1 MTCNSTVEKG
11 RAPPRP
17 AVYSPNHESS
27 LMSIPVL
34 RHNSAPQRILNR
46 RALIAFASGIC
57 VTEFLT
63 ACGEQTH
70 DTAPA
75 RAETSDTTDGSSSP
89 HGTESASPEAQAH
102 PTFTKGYSGGS
113 EAPKGEY
120 RPADEKGPAQNV
132 PKPKK
137 PEDIGIETP
146 EALMHFIDYWNA
158 LGNYA
163 TQTGDV
169 QTYADYTAAGYKEVE
184 KFCNHMQR
192 LYDKGGWVV
201 GGTRKIVADPS
212 TLRSPSDH
220 VYLIVGRI
228 ISNDYVILDNEQ
240 YKTFSFPASQEN
252 DNVLEFGV
260 VFQTS
265 NGHWSFAGT
274 EKLDV
279 NVK

>member
-1 MTCNSTVEKG
+1 
-11 RAPPRP
+11 
-17 AVYSPNHESS
+17 
-27 LMSIPVL
+27 
-34 RHNSAPQRILNR
+34 
-46 RALIAFASGIC
+46 
-57 VTEFLT
+57 
-63 ACGEQTH
+63 
-70 DTAPA
+70 
-75 RAETSDTTDGSSSP
+75 
-89 HGTESASPEAQAH
+89 
-102 PTFTKGYSGGS
+102 
-113 EAPKGEY
+113 
-120 RPADEKGPAQNV
+120 
-132 PKPKK
+132 
-137 PEDIGIETP
+137 
-146 EALMHFIDYWNA
+146 MHFIDYWNA

-240 YKTFSFPASQEN
+240 YKTFSVPASQEN
-252 DNVLEFGV
+252 DNILEFGV